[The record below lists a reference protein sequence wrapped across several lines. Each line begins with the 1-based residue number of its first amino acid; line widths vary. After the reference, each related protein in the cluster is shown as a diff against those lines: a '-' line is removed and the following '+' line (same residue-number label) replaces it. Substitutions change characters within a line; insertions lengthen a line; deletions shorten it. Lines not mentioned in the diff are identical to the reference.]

1 MYRTLMVP
9 LDGSRFAEDALPMGR
24 LLAAAFGAELH
35 LTHVL
40 LPAPDVDFKTPQE
53 DLAWKERVWEGT
65 EAYLKDLAEGA
76 GEEGVAALTAVLEGR
91 VVPALA
97 TYVETQGIDLVVLT
111 THGAGGLRRW
121 WLGSVADGLVRT
133 SSSDVLLVPPWDDTT
148 EQAKGASR
156 FNRILVPL
164 DGSRLAE
171 AALEPAEALA
181 SRFEAKL
188 RAVRVVPKPFQLT
201 SVAGVPGV
209 EINEKGH
216 QELLRE
222 AEDYLVDV
230 SARRSGDGLDGMVVE
245 SSGAAEGVVQAAGA
259 WEADLVVLSSH
270 GRGGLERVVLGS
282 VADKVIRETTRPVLV
297 VRGKAEEA

>member
-1 MYRTLMVP
+1 
-9 LDGSRFAEDALPMGR
+9 
-24 LLAAAFGAELH
+24 
-35 LTHVL
+35 
-40 LPAPDVDFKTPQE
+40 
-53 DLAWKERVWEGT
+53 
-65 EAYLKDLAEGA
+65 
-76 GEEGVAALTAVLEGR
+76 
-91 VVPALA
+91 
-97 TYVETQGIDLVVLT
+97 
-111 THGAGGLRRW
+111 
-121 WLGSVADGLVRT
+121 VADGLVRT

-148 EQAKGASR
+148 ERATGASR
-156 FNRILVPL
+156 FDRILVPL

-171 AALEPAEALA
+171 GALEPAEALA
-181 SRFEAKL
+181 LRFEAKL

-222 AEDYLVDV
+222 AEDYLVEV
-230 SARRSGDGLDGMVVE
+230 SVRRSGDGLEGMVIE

-259 WEADLVVLSSH
+259 WDADLVVLSSH